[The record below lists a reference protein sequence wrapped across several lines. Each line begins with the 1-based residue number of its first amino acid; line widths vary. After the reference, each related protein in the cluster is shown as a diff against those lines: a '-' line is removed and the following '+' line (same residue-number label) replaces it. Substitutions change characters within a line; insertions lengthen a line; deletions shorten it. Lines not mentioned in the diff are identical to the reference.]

1 MLHRERVQKLQVLAQ
16 RENIAAFVIV
26 PSASLVYLAGFNM
39 GLSERPAFLLVP
51 QRGDVSFLCP
61 AFEAERVRR
70 ESGVEHLVT
79 YTDEVGPILPFTQ
92 ALSDWQLGKRVAFEY
107 RACRLLEYD
116 VMAQAL
122 KAQIEMVDA
131 RPYLA
136 ELRMAKDSTEQSYLQ
151 TAADAADLMVAAIE
165 RKLAPGVTERQLQDA
180 AVQALVEAYPQ
191 AGVAFI
197 SIASGERT
205 ALPHA
210 GTTDRPLEAGDLVWV
225 DLGAS
230 INGYVSDITRTFALG
245 PLDPDLERAYDLVL
259 AANQAACQAARPGV
273 TAEHLDEVARAVIRE
288 GGFGEQ
294 FTHRTGH
301 GIGLEVHEE
310 PYIVAGN
317 KLVLQPGYAFT
328 IEPGIYLP
336 GKGGIRI
343 EDNVVITEK
352 GAKVLTSYQRDLRN
366 S

>member
-1 MLHRERVQKLQVLAQ
+1 MLNQLRLQKLQVIAE
-16 RENIAAFVIV
+16 RENIAAFVVV

-51 QRGDVSFLCP
+51 QQGEVSFLCP

-70 ESGVEHLVT
+70 DSGIAQLVT
-79 YTDEVGPILPFTQ
+79 YSDEAGPIVAMTQ
-92 ALSDWQLGKRVAFEY
+92 ALSGWQQGKRIAFEY

-122 KAQIEMVDA
+122 GGQIEMVDA
-131 RPYLA
+131 RPFLA
-136 ELRMAKDSTEQSYLQ
+136 ELRMAKDATEQADLR
-151 TAADAADLMVAAIE
+151 TAAAAADMMMAAIE
-165 RKLAPGVTERQLQDA
+165 RLLVPGVSEWQLQEA
-180 AVQALVEAYPQ
+180 AVQALADAYPH
-191 AGVAFI
+191 AEVPFI

-210 GTTDRPLEAGDLVWV
+210 GTTDRVIEAGDLVWA

-245 PLDPDLERAYDLVL
+245 PLTAELARAYDLVL
-259 AANQAACQAARPGV
+259 AANQAACRAAKPGV
-273 TAEHLDEVARAVIRE
+273 TAAYLDQVARAVISD

-310 PYIVAGN
+310 PYIVGGN
-317 KLVLQPGYAFT
+317 NLVMQPGYAFT

-343 EDNVVITEK
+343 EDDVVITET
-352 GAKVLTSYQRDLRN
+352 GASVLTSYQRDLRK
-366 S
+366 

>member
-1 MLHRERVQKLQVLAQ
+1 MLNQARLQKLQAIAQ
-16 RENIAAFVIV
+16 REGIAAFVVV
-26 PSASLVYLAGFNM
+26 PSASLVYLAGFTM

-51 QRGDVSFLCP
+51 QQGAVSFLCP

-70 ESGVEHLVT
+70 DSGIAQLVT
-79 YTDEVGPILPFTQ
+79 YTDEAGPIAAITE
-92 ALSDWQLGKRVAFEY
+92 ALVGWPQGTRIAFEY
-107 RACRLLEYD
+107 RACRMLEYD

-122 KAQIEMVDA
+122 GGQIEIVDA
-131 RPYLA
+131 RPLLA
-136 ELRMAKDSTEQSYLQ
+136 ELRMAKDAAEQADLQ
-151 TAADAADLMVAAIE
+151 TAAVAADIMVAAIE
-165 RKLAPGVTERQLQDA
+165 RQLVPGVSERQLQEVA
-180 AVQALVEAYPQ
+180 IQALAAAYPE
-191 AGVAFI
+191 AGAPFI

-210 GTTDRPLEAGDLVWV
+210 GTTDRIIEAGDLVWA

-245 PLDPDLERAYDLVL
+245 PLDAELERAYDLVL
-259 AANQAACQAARPGV
+259 EANEAACHAAKPGV
-273 TAEHLDEVARAVIRE
+273 TAEHLDEVARAVIRD
-288 GGFGEQ
+288 GGLGEH

-310 PYIVAGN
+310 PYIVVGN
-317 KLVLQPGYAFT
+317 QLIMQPGYAFT

-343 EDNVVITEK
+343 EDNVVITET
-352 GAKVLTSYQRDLRN
+352 GAKVLTSYRRDLR
-366 S
+366 

>member
-1 MLHRERVQKLQVLAQ
+1 MLHKERLQKLQALAQ

-26 PSASLVYLAGFNM
+26 PSASLVYLAGFSM

-51 QRGDVSFLCP
+51 QRGEVSFLCP

-70 ESGVEHLVT
+70 ESGIEQLVT
-79 YTDEVGPILPFTQ
+79 YTDEEGPVLPWAK
-92 ALSDWQLGKRVAFEY
+92 ALSDWQLGQRVAFEY
-107 RACRLLEYD
+107 RASRLLEYD

-122 KAQIEMVDA
+122 SVPIELVDA

-136 ELRMAKDSTEQSYLQ
+136 ELRMSKDTTEQDHLQ
-151 TAADAADLMVAAIE
+151 TAAQAADLMVAAIE
-165 RKLAPGVTERQLQDA
+165 RMLAPGVSEKQLEDA
-180 AVQALVEAYPQ
+180 AVQALAEAYPQ

-197 SIASGERT
+197 SVASGERT

-210 GTTDRPLEAGDLVWV
+210 GTTDRIIEAGDLVWV
-225 DLGAS
+225 DLGAV

-245 PLDPDLERAYDLVL
+245 PLDPELERAYDLVL

-273 TAEHLDEVARAVIRE
+273 TAEQLDEVARAVIRE
-288 GGFGEQ
+288 GGFGPQ

-317 KLVLQPGYAFT
+317 QLVLQPGYAFT
-328 IEPGIYLP
+328 VEPGIYLP

-343 EDNVVITEK
+343 EDNVVITES
-352 GAKVLTSYQRDLRN
+352 GAKVLTSYRRDLRKG
-366 S
+366 

>member
-1 MLHRERVQKLQVLAQ
+1 MLSQMRLQKLQALAQ
-16 RENIAAFVIV
+16 RENIAAFVVV

-51 QRGDVSFLCP
+51 QSGEVSFLCP

-70 ESGVEHLVT
+70 GSGIAQLVT
-79 YTDEVGPILPFTQ
+79 YTDEAGPVLALTQ
-92 ALSDWQLGKRVAFEY
+92 ALSGWQHGKRIAFEY
-107 RACRLLEYD
+107 RACRMLEYD

-122 KAQIEMVDA
+122 GGQIDMVDA

-136 ELRMAKDSTEQSYLQ
+136 ELRMAKDATEQAYLQ
-151 TAADAADLMVAAIE
+151 TAAAAADIMVAAIE
-165 RKLAPGVTERQLQDA
+165 RTLAPGVSERQLQEA
-180 AVQALVEAYPQ
+180 AVQALAEAYPE
-191 AGVAFI
+191 AEIPFI

-205 ALPHA
+205 SLPHA
-210 GTTDRPLEAGDLVWV
+210 GTSDRRLEVGDLVWV

-245 PLDPDLERAYDLVL
+245 PLDAELARAYDLVL
-259 AANQAACQAARPGV
+259 AANQAACQAAKPGV
-273 TAEHLDEVARAVIRE
+273 TAEYLDEVARAIIRE

-317 KLVLQPGYAFT
+317 KLVMQPGYAFT

-343 EDNVVITEK
+343 EDDVVITET
-352 GAKVLTSYQRDLRN
+352 GAKVLTTYRRDLRN
-366 S
+366 

>member
-1 MLHRERVQKLQVLAQ
+1 MLNQERLQKLQALAQ
-16 RENIAAFVIV
+16 REEIGAFVVV

-51 QRGDVSFLCP
+51 QKGEVVFLCP

-70 ESGVEHLVT
+70 ETGIDRLVT
-79 YTDEVGPILPFTQ
+79 YTDEEGPVAPLAR
-92 ALSDWQLGKRVAFEY
+92 ALSGWQQGPRIAFEY
-107 RACRLLEYD
+107 RACRMLEYD
-116 VMAQAL
+116 VLAQAL
-122 KAQIEMVDA
+122 GEPIAMVDA

-136 ELRMAKDSTEQSYLQ
+136 ELRMAKDAEEQAYMQ
-151 TAADAADLMVAAIE
+151 TAAQAADLMVAAIE
-165 RKLAPGVTERQLQDA
+165 RKLAPGVSERELQEA
-180 AVQALVEAYPQ
+180 AIEALKEAYPE
-191 AGVAFI
+191 AEVPFI

-210 GTTDRPLEAGDLVWV
+210 GTTDRRVEDGDLVWV
-225 DLGAS
+225 DLGAR

-245 PLDPDLERAYDLVL
+245 PLDEELERAYDLVL
-259 AANQAACQAARPGV
+259 AANRAACQAAKPGV
-273 TAEHLDEVARAVIRE
+273 TAEYLDEVARAVIRE

-317 KLVLQPGYAFT
+317 QLVMQPGYAFT

-343 EDNVVITEK
+343 EDDVVITET
-352 GAKVLTSYQRDLRN
+352 GAKILTAYRRDLRD

>member
-1 MLHRERVQKLQVLAQ
+1 MLNRTRLQKLQTLARRQ
-16 RENIAAFVIV
+16 DIAAFVVV

-51 QRGDVSFLCP
+51 QSGEVSFLCP

-70 ESGVEHLVT
+70 DSGIVQLIT
-79 YTDEVGPILPFTQ
+79 YTDEAGPIPALTQ
-92 ALSDWQLGKRVAFEY
+92 ALSGLRHGKRIAFEY

-122 KAQIEMVDA
+122 GGQIEMLDA

-136 ELRMAKDSTEQSYLQ
+136 ELRMAKDATEQAYLQ
-151 TAADAADLMVAAIE
+151 TAAEAADIMVAAIE
-165 RKLAPGVTERQLQDA
+165 RNLAPGVSEQQLQEA
-180 AVQALVEAYPQ
+180 AVQALAEAFPEAQ
-191 AGVAFI
+191 IPFI

-205 ALPHA
+205 SLPHA
-210 GTTDRPLEAGDLVWV
+210 GTSDRKLEAGDLVWV

-245 PLDPDLERAYDLVL
+245 PLDTELARAYELVL
-259 AANQAACQAARPGV
+259 AANLAACRAAKPGV
-273 TAEHLDEVARAVIRE
+273 TAEYLDEVARAVIRA

-317 KLVLQPGYAFT
+317 ELVMQPGYAFT

-343 EDNVVITEK
+343 EDNVVITET
-352 GAKVLTSYQRDLRN
+352 GAKVLTSYRRDLR

>member
-1 MLHRERVQKLQVLAQ
+1 MLNQERLQKLQALAQ
-16 RENIAAFVIV
+16 REEIGAFVVV

-51 QRGDVSFLCP
+51 QKGEVVFLCP
-61 AFEAERVRR
+61 AFEAERVR
-70 ESGVEHLVT
+70 
-79 YTDEVGPILPFTQ
+79 
-92 ALSDWQLGKRVAFEY
+92 
-107 RACRLLEYD
+107 
-116 VMAQAL
+116 
-122 KAQIEMVDA
+122 DA

-136 ELRMAKDSTEQSYLQ
+136 ELRMAKDAEEQAYMQ
-151 TAADAADLMVAAIE
+151 TAAQAADLMVAAIE
-165 RKLAPGVTERQLQDA
+165 RKLAPGVSERELQEA
-180 AVQALVEAYPQ
+180 AIEALKEAYPE
-191 AGVAFI
+191 AEVPFI

-210 GTTDRPLEAGDLVWV
+210 GTTDRRVEDGDLVWV
-225 DLGAS
+225 DLGAR

-245 PLDPDLERAYDLVL
+245 PLDEELERAYDLVL
-259 AANQAACQAARPGV
+259 AANRAACQAAKPGV
-273 TAEHLDEVARAVIRE
+273 TAEYLDEVARAVIRE

-317 KLVLQPGYAFT
+317 QLVMQPGYAFT

-343 EDNVVITEK
+343 EDDVVITET
-352 GAKVLTSYQRDLRN
+352 GAKILTAYRRDLRD